1 MRTKKIALNIVSDI
15 LPYILIGVV
24 GLLKVKYLITYI
36 GDDGNG
42 YYQFINQVISYVFLA
57 QGGFSQAV
65 IYSLYKPFAEKNK
78 DDINAIYSGARYIFK
93 KIGFLIF
100 GIIVLT
106 TIGLSFFYSK
116 NISILITFFI
126 ISTSYLIAYF
136 GRTQTYTAVLTS
148 NQEKYISSIVLNF
161 MKLLCDIL
169 TIVVIV
175 KFRTLESVAI
185 LILCIKIV
193 EEFIMRLVVKKHYPW
208 LHVVANRNTSMKR
221 MTKDLI
227 WVQFGYLVLNNV
239 DSILIMMFMGPVYV
253 SIYTS
258 YTYIMRYLNEVSSR
272 ISGGVESSF
281 GNVFASGEKKR
292 AREVFKELQVL
303 YIIITF
309 SMCLTYL
316 VGIKSF
322 VNIWIGD
329 SKYLLDYHTV
339 ILFTLILFFNM
350 IYYPLV
356 SIMNANGMFRDSKNQ
371 VMICASINLI
381 FSIILINF
389 FGLDGILFATA
400 LGFLVSIYLKCNVI
414 NKKVFK
420 EEKLITILSHY
431 IKASL
436 VFIVL
441 CYLIKYIEP
450 IVFIHINGLIS
461 CLLVLFIVFII
472 NLLFVILGMFLVD
485 KENVKNIFSRFSNLI
500 RRKKVA

>member
-1 MRTKKIALNIVSDI
+1 MRTKKIALNVVSDI
-15 LPYILIGVV
+15 LPYILIGIV

-100 GIIVLT
+100 GIIILT
-106 TIGLSFFYSK
+106 TLGLSIFYSN

-175 KFRTLESVAI
+175 KFRTLESIAI
-185 LILCIKIV
+185 LILCIKLI
-193 EEFIMRLVVKKHYPW
+193 EEIIMRIVVKKHYPW
-208 LHVVANRNTSMKR
+208 LHEVANKNTSMKR
-221 MTKDLI
+221 MTKDLV

-239 DSILIMMFMGPVYV
+239 DSILIMIFMGPVYV

-281 GNVFASGEKKR
+281 GNVFASGEMKR
-292 AREVFKELQVL
+292 AHQVFKELQVL

-322 VNIWIGD
+322 INIWIGD
-329 SKYLLDYHTV
+329 TQYLLNYQTV
-339 ILFTLILFFNM
+339 IFFTLILFFNM
-350 IYYPLV
+350 IYYPLL
-356 SIMNANGMFRDSKNQ
+356 SIMDANGMFHDSKNQ

-381 FSIILINF
+381 FSVILINF

-400 LGFLVSIYLKCNVI
+400 LGFLVSIYLKCRAI

-420 EEKLITILSHY
+420 EEKLINILSHY
-431 IKASL
+431 IKASTI
-436 VFIVL
+436 FIIL
-441 CYLIKYIEP
+441 CYISKFVEP
-450 IVFIHINGLIS
+450 IIFSHITSLIS
-461 CLLVLFIVFII
+461 CLLVLALVFII
-472 NLLFVILGMFLVD
+472 NLILIVGAMYLID
-485 KENVKNIFSRFSNLI
+485 KDNIKNLYTRFSGLI